1 METIRTKIEELLQIS
16 KEDLIGDKDFGKKF
30 NVKMKQQ
37 EKLMDELEVLAKANK
52 TILGRI
58 IRFQMADSY
67 AYYLITSV
75 GKTSVQL
82 KWINYCDA
90 WVDDRCGYG
99 CRMSLSYVTEHLRK
113 VDALNALFSSKQV
126 AR

>member
-1 METIRTKIEELLQIS
+1 METIRQKIEELLQVS
-16 KEDLIGDKDFGKKF
+16 KEDLIGSKDFGKKF
-30 NVKMKQQ
+30 DAKMKQQ

-75 GKTSVQL
+75 GKTTVQL

-99 CRMSLSYVTEHLRK
+99 CRMSLSYVTEHLRR

>member
-1 METIRTKIEELLQIS
+1 METIRLKIEELLQVS

-30 NVKMKQQ
+30 DAKMKNQ
-37 EKLMDELEVLAKANK
+37 ERLMDELEKLAKEKK

-58 IRFQMADSY
+58 LRFPCADSY

-75 GKTSVQL
+75 GKTQVQL

-90 WVDDRCGYG
+90 WVDDRCGYA
-99 CRMSLSYVTEHLRK
+99 CRMSVKYVSDHIRR
-113 VDALNALFSSKQV
+113 VDALNALFSKK
-126 AR
+126 